1 MPSGLLGAIELLR
14 TSEME
19 PVLERKERAE
29 ACKLCKGREGVFALQ
44 TALYCTFA
52 PVGVPVV
59 RQSAGPSNQRAAQPY
74 SGAICCEQ
82 EQQYSGGVNGD
93 VT

>member
-59 RQSAGPSNQRAAQPY
+59 RQSAGPATNEPPSHTV
-74 SGAICCEQ
+74 EQ
-82 EQQYSGGVNGD
+82 FVASRSSSTVEASMA
-93 VT
+93 T